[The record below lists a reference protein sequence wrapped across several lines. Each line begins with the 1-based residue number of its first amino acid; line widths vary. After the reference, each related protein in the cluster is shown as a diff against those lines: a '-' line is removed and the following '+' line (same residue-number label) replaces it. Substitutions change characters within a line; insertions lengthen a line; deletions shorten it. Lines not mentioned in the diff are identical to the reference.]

1 MITFVNTRLDLGQ
14 MTIRRIVEALETLAP
29 LAYQED
35 YDNSGLQVGL
45 LDEEVT
51 GVLLCLDITEAI
63 VDEAVRKGC
72 NLVVSHHPLI
82 FKPLMRVSD
91 ATYQQ
96 RCVMKAVRDGITL
109 YSAHTNLDN
118 AEDGVNYRIASVM
131 GLKGLEWIEDK
142 PGEPGCGSGVVGN
155 LPAPEAA
162 EDFLARLKRAFGIEC
177 LMHTDPAG
185 KVVRRVALCG
195 GAGSFLMDAARAKG
209 ADCFV
214 TGEISYHHFFDADG
228 LLLVAMGHYQSER
241 FTVDLL
247 RDFLAS
253 RFPGLRLEKTETDTN
268 PIHYS

>member
-1 MITFVNTRLDLGQ
+1 MP
-14 MTIRRIVEALETLAP
+14 MTTRRIVEALETLAP
-29 LAYQED
+29 LALQED
-35 YDNSGLQVGL
+35 YDNAGLQVGL
-45 LDEEVT
+45 PDSEVT
-51 GVLLCLDITEAI
+51 GVLLCLDITEEI

-72 NLVVSHHPLI
+72 SLVVSHHPLI
-82 FKPLMRVSD
+82 FKPLKRVTD

-96 RCVMKAVRDGITL
+96 RCVMKAVRNGVAL

-118 AEDGVNYRIASVM
+118 AEDGVNYRIASLI
-131 GLKGLEWIEDK
+131 GLKGIEWLEEK
-142 PGEPGCGSGVVGN
+142 PVTAGRSCGSGVVGD
-155 LPAPEAA
+155 LPEPEPAA
-162 EDFLARLKRAFGIEC
+162 AFLARLKETFGIEC
-177 LMHTDPAG
+177 LMHTDAAG
-185 KVVRRVALCG
+185 KTVRRVALCG

-253 RFPGLRLEKTETDTN
+253 RFPGLRLEMTETDTN

>member
-1 MITFVNTRLDLGQ
+1 MP
-14 MTIRRIVEALETLAP
+14 MTTRRIVEALETLAP
-29 LAYQED
+29 LALQED
-35 YDNSGLQVGL
+35 YDNAGLQVGL
-45 LDEEVT
+45 PDSEVT
-51 GVLLCLDITEAI
+51 GVLLCLDITEEVVA
-63 VDEAVRKGC
+63 EAVRKGC
-72 NLVVSHHPLI
+72 NLIVSHHPLI
-82 FKPLMRVSD
+82 FRPLKRVTD

-96 RCVMKAVRDGITL
+96 RCVMQAVRNGIAL

-118 AEDGVNYRIASVM
+118 AEDGVNYRIASLI
-131 GLKGLEWIEDK
+131 GLHGIDWLEEK
-142 PGEPGCGSGVVGN
+142 PVTAGRSCGSGVVGD
-155 LPAPEAA
+155 LPEPEPAA
-162 EDFLARLKRAFGIEC
+162 AFLARLKETFGIDC

-247 RDFLAS
+247 RDFLVS
-253 RFPGLRLEKTETDTN
+253 RFPGLRVEVTGTDTN